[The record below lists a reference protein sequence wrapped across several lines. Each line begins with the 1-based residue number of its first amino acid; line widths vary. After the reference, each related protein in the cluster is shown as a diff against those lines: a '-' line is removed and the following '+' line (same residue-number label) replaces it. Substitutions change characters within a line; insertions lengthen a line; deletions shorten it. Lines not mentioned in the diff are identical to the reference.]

1 MLDDSGLAWT
11 SAGQREV
18 SADVPTPAFY
28 DGDFF
33 VLNDLRGVLSRV
45 DPATG
50 AVKWKL
56 DLKSRDKFEAS
67 PLAVDGKIYVVNFA
81 GQVIVV
87 DAAKGSVLNTIP
99 MAERE
104 DSPVRSTIVAAHGNL
119 FVRTN
124 DKLYCI
130 GAK

>member
-1 MLDDSGLAWT
+1 MAWT
-11 SAGQREV
+11 SEGQREV

-45 DPATG
+45 APTTG
-50 AVKWKL
+50 EVKWKL
-56 DLKSRDKFEAS
+56 DLGSREKFEAS
-67 PLAVDGKIYVVNFA
+67 PLAVDGKIYCINFA
-81 GQVIVV
+81 GEVV
-87 DAAKGSVLNTIP
+87 VVEAASGKVLNTIP

-104 DSPVRSTIVAAHGNL
+104 ESPVRSTIAVAHGNL